1 MIFCSIPPRFSIIN
15 CDNCTVCHPYL
26 FDYQFNLIGK
36 QNSVKDGVVFV
47 AASIQLFIDCIFTIA
62 RKSTKDKKRSVK
74 TDAPFSVVTKS
85 RISYLALPKI
95 VMGVPC
101 EV

>member
-15 CDNCTVCHPYL
+15 CDNCKVCHPYL
-26 FDYQFNLIGK
+26 FDYQIDLIGK

-47 AASIQLFIDCIFTIA
+47 AVSIQLFIDGIITIA
-62 RKSTKDKKRSVK
+62 RKSPKNKKRSAK
-74 TDAPFSVVTKS
+74 TDAPFLVVTKS